1 MVSTRHGPL
10 GSPAW
15 SVSVVIPARNDA
27 VALRVCLAALATQSP
42 APSEVVVVDNASAD
56 DTAQVAR
63 AGGARVVT
71 EPRVGIPAAAATGY
85 DAATGDVIVR
95 LDADTIVPPGWLS
108 AVVAV
113 LDDPR
118 VDAVTGAGTFYGVSR
133 LRGVVVGHLYLGAYH
148 LLMHAAM
155 AHPPLWG
162 SAMAMRRSTWQR
174 VREQV
179 HRDQDVHDDADLAFA
194 LGPHVTIRHDR
205 SRPVLVS
212 GRSLVGAAQTR
223 RRFARA
229 VRTLR
234 LAWRRMPPWQR
245 WSERLRGGPSG

>member
-1 MVSTRHGPL
+1 MSESPGAH
-10 GSPAW
+10 GSPPR
-15 SVSVVIPARNDA
+15 SVSVVIPVRDDA
-27 VALRVCLAALATQSP
+27 PALRTCLASLAAQSP
-42 APSEVVVVDNASAD
+42 APTEVVVVDNGSSD
-56 DTAQVAR
+56 DTAAVAR
-63 AGGARVVT
+63 AAGARVVT
-71 EPRVGIPAAAATGY
+71 ETRVGIPAAAATGY

-95 LDADTIVPPGWLS
+95 LDADTVLPPGWLA
-108 AVVAV
+108 AVVAH

-118 VDAVTGAGTFYGVSR
+118 VDAVTGTGTFYGVSR
-133 LRGVVVGHLYLGAYH
+133 VRGAVVGRLYLGAYH

-162 SAMAMRRSTWQR
+162 SAMAVRRSAWLR
-174 VREQV
+174 VRESV
-179 HRDQDVHDDADLAFA
+179 HRAEDVHDDADLAFA

-205 SRPVLVS
+205 SMPVLVS

-229 VRTLR
+229 GRTLR

-245 WSERLRGGPSG
+245 WAERLGGTR